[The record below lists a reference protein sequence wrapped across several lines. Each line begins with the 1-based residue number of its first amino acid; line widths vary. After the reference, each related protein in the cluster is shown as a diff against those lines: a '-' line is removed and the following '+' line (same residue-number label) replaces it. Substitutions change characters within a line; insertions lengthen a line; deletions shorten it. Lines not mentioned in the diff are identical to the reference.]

1 MRRTAKWLAWILA
14 AVIGIPVMLLVLVV
28 VGANLAPGRNLLVKL
43 VPSLTSGQ
51 VAIAGLGGRFPDA
64 LRVATVELRDTKGA
78 YLALH
83 DVVLDWSPLRLAERV
98 LDIDRLTAASG
109 SVARQPE
116 PSSSTSSSS
125 GLPVRLVVHHL
136 HVGRLE
142 LAPAVV
148 GAPYTLA
155 LNGSG
160 RLDSYSAGQGQL
172 AVTRL

>member
-1 MRRTAKWLAWILA
+1 M
-14 AVIGIPVMLLVLVV
+14 VLLVLVI

-78 YLALH
+78 YLTLH

-98 LDIDRLTAASG
+98 LDIERLTAASG

-125 GLPVRLVVHHL
+125 GLPVRLVVHQL
-136 HVGRLE
+136 QVGRLE

-148 GAPYTLA
+148 GAPYIWRSTA
-155 LNGSG
+155 ADGSIG
-160 RLDSYSAGQGQL
+160 SRPVRGSLPSRAS
-172 AVTRL
+172 TRREATSWTPTSMRPR